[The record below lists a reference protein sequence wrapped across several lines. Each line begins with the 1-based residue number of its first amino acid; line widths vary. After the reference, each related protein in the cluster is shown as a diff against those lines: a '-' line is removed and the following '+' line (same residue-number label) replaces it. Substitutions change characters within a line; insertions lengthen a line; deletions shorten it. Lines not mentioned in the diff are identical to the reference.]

1 MKKSV
6 AFLMILCLMLPL
18 TSAFAAKA
26 KAPKLKLFTLEK
38 GDTTQPVEGKGRWES
53 QHPDVAA
60 VSENGVIT
68 AVGEGYTLVQCF
80 DTKGEVAV
88 RCEVKVG
95 HKEMPAE
102 IQTAIDTAIN
112 EWAMANGQPFPKYNK
127 YTKWYNEAAKNGFGW
142 CGAFVGYAYGQSGIE
157 MNPEYKQKKAP
168 PLNDGTPFAV
178 RQASQTK
185 LFEGFQSRNRLTNI
199 PEKGYYIIY
208 GRKGSTPYT
217 HIALI
222 TDVQPQGDGVYALQ
236 TVEGNLN
243 SRIKRYSYLYDSLAE
258 KKEKNIK
265 PLPQD
270 MRTQGDIFLYDYVSE
285 FYINCFGQTWY

>member
-1 MKKSV
+1 MKKLF
-6 AFLMILCLMLPL
+6 ALLL
-18 TSAFAAKA
+18 SAVLLAPGFSASAKT
-26 KAPKLKLFTLEK
+26 KEPKLKLFTLEA
-38 GDTTQPVEGKGRWES
+38 GDVTAPVEGKGTWES
-53 QHPDVAA
+53 QHPDVAT
-60 VSENGVIT
+60 VSEDGVIT
-68 AVGEGYTLVQCF
+68 AVSEGYTLVLCSNK
-80 DTKGEVAV
+80 KGEPVV

-95 HKEMPAE
+95 HKQMPPELQA
-102 IQTAIDTAIN
+102 AIDTAIS
-112 EWAMANGQPFPKYNK
+112 EWALADGQAFPKYNK

-142 CGAFVGYAYGQSGIE
+142 CGAFVGYAYAQTGIE

-168 PLNDGTPFAV
+168 PLPDGTPFAV

-185 LFEGFQSRNRLTNI
+185 LFEGFQSRNRLSNI

-222 TDVQPQGDGVYALQ
+222 TDVQAQGDGTYILQ

-243 SRIKRYSYLYDSLAE
+243 SRIKRYSYLYDSLAA
-258 KKEKNIK
+258 KKEKNIQ
-265 PLPQD
+265 PLTKD